1 MKLQA
6 KMLLGVLGAA
16 VVVFG
21 LMIFGVIWQVS
32 ASSTR
37 FARDVLQS
45 NSIAAANAITE
56 DMISNITAVKA
67 LADLVSALDY
77 KDDSARYNI
86 VNMAKTYIEA
96 NPEFAAVWIIC
107 EPNAYDG
114 EDARY
119 ADTDEFR
126 RGDGRMIVTYSWENG
141 KAVRSTSVL
150 KQETLKTADWYQ
162 IPLTAGKESVSEPL
176 LYSYTGKTADNILMT
191 TYGAPVKRDGK
202 TIGVVGID
210 VSLEEMDKIVSNLTI
225 PEGASAALVSNGGT
239 IVSGFGKESLG
250 KNYRELGFSE
260 TDTVLSDIKNG
271 KSSFYT
277 SQIHGAKDDVIVF
290 REAVRLANTGT
301 PWSLSVSIPASIVN
315 MPARLLTRHII
326 IGALVGILV
335 LGVVVTLL
343 VRRIVKPIHITCD
356 RLSRFGELDLSE
368 IADALDLRKGN
379 DEIGEMTRVIHKL
392 QSVLREMVQT
402 LESETDNFTAS
413 SELLSS
419 ISAESVAASNVVNEA
434 VEKVFLL
441 LEQNNKSLET
451 TNTGA
456 QDVATAASSAAEMAT
471 GAADNA
477 SRTSSLSDS
486 AVKEV
491 ENVVSEM
498 DRLREHTLVC
508 DDNIK
513 ELSTSVGSISSF
525 VSSIS
530 SIATQTN
537 LLALNAAIEAARA
550 GDAGRGFAVVADE
563 VRKLAEESNSAAKQV
578 ATLVTSLGQA
588 TEASQSVFSELRD
601 GLAKVQDDAK
611 RAVSNLGQAQDEI
624 NKVAGAIQG
633 MAAASEEQ
641 AANSSEMTESI
652 KSTIAAI
659 GDVQRVVENI
669 RVSAKETLTTSEH
682 VENESQNLAQGSE
695 KLKELLSQFTI

>member
-6 KMLLGVLGAA
+6 KMLSGVLSAA
-16 VVVFG
+16 IVVLSV
-21 LMIFGVIWQVS
+21 MIFGVIWQVS
-32 ASSTR
+32 ASSTQV
-37 FARDVLQS
+37 ARNILKSDS
-45 NSIAAANAITE
+45 AAAANVIAR
-56 DMISNITAVKA
+56 DMVSNITAVKA
-67 LADLVSALDY
+67 LADLVSAVDY
-77 KDDSARYNI
+77 KDDSARYDI

-126 RGDGRMIVTYSWENG
+126 RGDGRMVVTYSWENG

-150 KQETLKTADWYQ
+150 KQETLKTANWYQ
-162 IPLTAGKESVSEPL
+162 IPLTNGKESVIEPL
-176 LYSYTGKTADNILMT
+176 LYSYTGKAADNILMT

-202 TIGVVGID
+202 TIGVAGID
-210 VSLEEMDKIVSNLTI
+210 VSLEEIDKIVSNLTV
-225 PEGASAALVSNGGT
+225 PKGASAALVSNGGT
-239 IVSGFGKESLG
+239 IVSGFGREFLG
-250 KNYRELGFSE
+250 KNYRDLGFPRA
-260 TDTVLSDIKNG
+260 DAILSDIKNG
-271 KSSFYT
+271 KSSFSGSRT
-277 SQIHGAKDDVIVF
+277 LEGDPAIVF
-290 REAVRLANTGT
+290 REAVQLANTGT
-301 PWSLSVSIPASIVN
+301 PWSLTVAIPTNIIN
-315 MPARLLTRHII
+315 EPAKLLTRHII
-326 IGALVGILV
+326 IGAFVGLLA

-343 VRRIVKPIHITCD
+343 VRRIVKPIHVTCD
-356 RLSRFGELDLSE
+356 RLSRFGELDLRE

-379 DEIGEMTRVIHKL
+379 DEIGEMTRAIHKL

-402 LESETDNFTAS
+402 LEREADNFTAS
-413 SELLSS
+413 SELLASTS
-419 ISAESVAASNVVNEA
+419 TKSVAESNAVNEA
-434 VEKVFLL
+434 VEKVSLL
-441 LEQNNKSLET
+441 LEQNNKSLEA
-451 TNTGA
+451 TNVGA
-456 QDVATAASSAAEMAT
+456 QDVATAASSAAEMAV
-471 GAADNA
+471 GAAENA

-491 ENVVSEM
+491 ESVVIEM

-508 DDNIK
+508 DNNIK
-513 ELSTSVGSISSF
+513 ELSTSVGSISGF

-530 SIATQTN
+530 SIAAQTN

-601 GLAKVQDDAK
+601 GLAKVQGDAK
-611 RAVSNLGQAQDEI
+611 HAVSNLGQAQDEI
-624 NKVAGAIQG
+624 NKVAEAIQG
-633 MAAASEEQ
+633 MAATSEEQ

-652 KSTIAAI
+652 KLTIAAI

-695 KLKELLSQFTI
+695 KLKGLLSQFTI

>member
-6 KMLLGVLGAA
+6 KMLLGVLSAA
-16 VVVFG
+16 VVVLG
-21 LMIFGVIWQVS
+21 VMIFGVIWQVS
-32 ASSTR
+32 ASSTQV
-37 FARDVLQS
+37 ARNILKSDS
-45 NSIAAANAITE
+45 AAAANVIAR
-56 DMISNITAVKA
+56 DMISSITAVKA
-67 LADLVSALDY
+67 LADSVSAVDY
-77 KDDSARYNI
+77 KNDTARNDLVNI
-86 VNMAKTYIEA
+86 TKTYLEN
-96 NPEFAAVWIIC
+96 NPKFTGVCIVF
-107 EPNAYDG
+107 EPGAYDG
-114 EDARY
+114 KDARY
-119 ADTDEFR
+119 ANADGFNEV
-126 RGDGRMIVTYSWENG
+126 GRMAVIYGMDNG
-141 KAVRSTSVL
+141 KAVRSTEGIDEATIKAS
-150 KQETLKTADWYQ
+150 EWYQ
-162 IPLTAGKESVSEPL
+162 IPLLAGKECVLEPF
-176 LYSYTGKTADNILMT
+176 LYTYTGRAADNILIT
-191 TYGAPVKRDGK
+191 TYAYPIRRDGK
-202 TIGVVGID
+202 TIGVACID
-210 VSLEEMDKIVSNLTI
+210 ASLEEMDKTVSNLNI
-225 PEGASAALVSNGGT
+225 SEGASAALVSNGGT
-239 IVSGFGKESLG
+239 IVSGFGKEFLG
-250 KNYRELGFSE
+250 KNYRELGFPRP
-260 TDTVLSDIKNG
+260 DAILSDIKNG
-271 KSSFYT
+271 RSSFSGSRT
-277 SQIHGAKDDVIVF
+277 LEGDPAIVF
-290 REAVRLANTGT
+290 REAVQLANTGT
-301 PWSLSVSIPASIVN
+301 PWSLTVAIPTSIVN
-315 MPARLLTRHII
+315 EPAKLLTRHII
-326 IGALVGILV
+326 IGALVCILV

-356 RLSRFGELDLSE
+356 RLSRFGELDLRE

-402 LESETDNFTAS
+402 LEREADNFTAS
-413 SELLSS
+413 SELLASTS
-419 ISAESVAASNVVNEA
+419 AKSVAESNAVNEA
-434 VEKVFLL
+434 VEKVSLL
-441 LEQNNKSLET
+441 LEQNNKSLEI

-513 ELSTSVGSISSF
+513 ELSTSVSSISSF